1 MVDVVAK
8 DSLAGTEYGEL
19 GRTGLATFAA
29 RPDVDTSF
37 ESGEGRFGQFVQP
50 APEQTVLLRA
60 EQKACPA
67 LLRSADS
74 SIFHITILTGHE
86 VHSL

>member
-1 MVDVVAK
+1 MEGSEEAADVVVK

-19 GRTGLATFAA
+19 ARLGLADVEA
-29 RPDVDTSF
+29 RPALETSF
-37 ESGEGRFGQFVQP
+37 ERGEGRFGQFVQP

-67 LLRSADS
+67 L
-74 SIFHITILTGHE
+74 
-86 VHSL
+86 